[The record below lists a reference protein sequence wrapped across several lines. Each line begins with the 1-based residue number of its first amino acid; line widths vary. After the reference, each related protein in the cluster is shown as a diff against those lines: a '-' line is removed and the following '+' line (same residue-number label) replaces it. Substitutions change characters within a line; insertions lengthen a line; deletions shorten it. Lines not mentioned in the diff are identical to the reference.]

1 MASTQEILRLVERF
15 SALGQFRG
23 LPLAQAPPKGRAN
36 PDKSCAAQDQKR
48 ADSVSHAIAGTQ
60 SAMMR
65 PRTQICQDTCTP
77 AALRRNLAG
86 AYNGELVRGW
96 RDYLGI
102 VFEDVG

>member
-1 MASTQEILRLVERF
+1 MASTQEILQLVERF

-65 PRTQICQDTCTP
+65 SRTQICQDTWTP
-77 AALRRNLAG
+77 ATKVPSASRTRSPNPVA
-86 AYNGELVRGW
+86 AEVS
-96 RDYLGI
+96 I
-102 VFEDVG
+102 F